1 MFCLQ
6 KIKIL
11 ASGTLS
17 QAMDLKIL
25 SRQVDRVND
34 KIHRRSRLL
43 TTITTVAR
51 RGWTHPHIGYTLSS
65 TVML

>member
-34 KIHRRSRLL
+34 KIHRRVEIVDHYYDGCATWLD
-43 TTITTVAR
+43 A
-51 RGWTHPHIGYTLSS
+51 HIGYTLSS